1 MAITNYYRWVGGHGI
16 EWTYDDGFASNW
28 VSINN
33 PGAPPNYPDG
43 LGDLAVFDL
52 GGDITVTGSAA
63 GAEEIQIVSQT
74 TVTFSSGNFGAGF
87 DEQGGMLIDENA
99 TLVIAS
105 GVGMSDS
112 GSLDIIGLTS
122 SGSLEVQPG
131 GGFGDLGMIVG
142 ADENSQGDITVDGAF
157 FSVAQSG
164 SGAPGDGELIVGEDG
179 EGTIDV
185 SGGSQFYSAIA
196 ILGKNDGSTGTVTVS
211 DSIWAGSSLTV
222 GLTGTGI
229 AKIEDGSTAVFNSV
243 TVGPNG
249 DLSVSA
255 VGGLTTQFLVN
266 FLTLAYGTIDVT
278 GGGELVVG
286 AGVGDGGAVAI
297 GGATLVGLGTINANI
312 DLSSGSVQALQPLP
326 GTLTINGNVN
336 GIGEIDPLMTLEVNG
351 TIDDGVNIVFNP
363 NGLETDGDLVL
374 DVPRGDQGTII
385 GFDVGDTIDIE
396 GLHYS
401 NAVFTPGASGQPGT
415 LTLSGGPDQPL
426 DLKVEGDYAPDSFVA
441 TPGETDTIVT
451 QVGCFLAGT
460 RILTDGGEVAVE
472 DLAIGDRVIT
482 HSSEARPIRWIGR
495 RKLAARF
502 ADPLQAWPVRIKAG
516 ALAAGVPSRDL
527 LLSPDHAVLVDDV
540 LIQAG
545 ALVNGSSIVR
555 EARVPETFTYYHVE
569 LDDHSLILAE
579 NTPAETFVDN
589 VDRLGFDNWPEYEAL
604 YPEGRSVTEMPYP
617 RAKACR
623 QVPRAIRERLASFPE
638 NAAA

>member
-1 MAITNYYRWVGGHGI
+1 MAITNVYRWVGGHGI
-16 EWTYDDGFASNW
+16 EWAYDDGFASNW
-28 VSINN
+28 VLISN
-33 PGAPPNYPDG
+33 PGAPPSYPEASAIWRSSTSVATSMSP
-43 LGDLAVFDL
+43 AVL
-52 GGDITVTGSAA
+52 PAPKRSR
-63 GAEEIQIVSQT
+63 
-74 TVTFSSGNFGAGF
+74 SSTADDRHLQLRELWRGF
-87 DEQGGMLIDENA
+87 DDQGGMLIDESA

-112 GSLDIIGLTS
+112 GSLDIVGLTS
-122 SGSLEVQPG
+122 AGSLEIQQG
-131 GGFGDLGMIVG
+131 GGFDDIGMIVG
-142 ADENSQGDITVDGAF
+142 ADQDSQGDITVDGAF
-157 FSVAQSG
+157 FAVAQSG

-222 GLTGTGI
+222 GLTGTGTATI
-229 AKIEDGSTAVFNSV
+229 DDGSTAVFNSV

-255 VGGLTTQFLVN
+255 VGGLTSQFLVN
-266 FLTLAYGTIDVT
+266 FLTLSVRHHRRHRRRRTSGRRRHRRWRCHRYRWRDACRTWNDQRQHRPQLWLSAGTPAAARYADHQRQRQRHRRDRPADDA
-278 GGGELVVG
+278 GGERH
-286 AGVGDGGAVAI
+286 DR
-297 GGATLVGLGTINANI
+297 
-312 DLSSGSVQALQPLP
+312 
-326 GTLTINGNVN
+326 
-336 GIGEIDPLMTLEVNG
+336 
-351 TIDDGVNIVFNP
+351 DGVNIVFNP
-363 NGLETDGDLVL
+363 NGLETDGNLVL

-426 DLKVEGDYAPDSFVA
+426 DLKVEGDYAPDSFLA

-482 HSSEARPIRWIGR
+482 RSGEARPIRWIGR

-502 ADPLQAWPVRIKAG
+502 ADPLRAWPVRIKAG
-516 ALAAGVPSRDL
+516 ALAEGVPSRDL

-540 LIQAG
+540 LD
-545 ALVNGSSIVR
+545 S
-555 EARVPETFTYYHVE
+555 
-569 LDDHSLILAE
+569 
-579 NTPAETFVDN
+579 
-589 VDRLGFDNWPEYEAL
+589 
-604 YPEGRSVTEMPYP
+604 GR
-617 RAKACR
+617 RA
-623 QVPRAIRERLASFPE
+623 RERLFHRPRGKGARNIYVLPRRTRRPL
-638 NAAA
+638 ADPG

>member
-99 TLVIAS
+99 TLVIGS

-451 QVGCFLAGT
+451 TGRLFSCRNAHS
-460 RILTDGGEVAVE
+460 
-472 DLAIGDRVIT
+472 DR
-482 HSSEARPIRWIGR
+482 R
-495 RKLAARF
+495 R
-502 ADPLQAWPVRIKAG
+502 
-516 ALAAGVPSRDL
+516 
-527 LLSPDHAVLVDDV
+527 
-540 LIQAG
+540 
-545 ALVNGSSIVR
+545 
-555 EARVPETFTYYHVE
+555 
-569 LDDHSLILAE
+569 
-579 NTPAETFVDN
+579 
-589 VDRLGFDNWPEYEAL
+589 
-604 YPEGRSVTEMPYP
+604 RS
-617 RAKACR
+617 CG
-623 QVPRAIRERLASFPE
+623 
-638 NAAA
+638 